1 MTDRA
6 FRFGLNTREIDDRE
20 QFVER
25 CRWAERSGFDTLHLP
40 DHLQAPSPFPVMMAA
55 ADATE
60 RLRVGTLVLNIGF
73 WNPALLAREVA
84 SVDRLSGGRLELGL
98 GAGHMKSEFDQAG
111 IEWEP
116 VGKRTDRLRETIAR
130 LDQLLTDPEHLPA
143 VVQRPRPPLLIAGTG
158 DGMLELAAEHAD
170 IFGYGGLWQQKGQP
184 PGTFR
189 LATAAETDE
198 RIGFIRERAGSRFDR
213 IELNVLIQAVEITDD
228 RDAAA
233 AGLAADTLEGTDPEE
248 ILRAPTVLVGTVQ
261 QIVDQ
266 LHERRDRYGFSY
278 ISVHQHLAEKIAP
291 VIEAI
296 KN

>member
-1 MTDRA
+1 MTQRA

-20 QFVER
+20 RFVER

-116 VGKRTDRLRETIAR
+116 VGKRTDRLRDTIIE
-130 LDQLLTDPEHLPA
+130 LDRLLTDLDHRPA
-143 VVQRPRPPLLIAGTG
+143 VVQRPRPPLLLAGTG
-158 DGMLELAAEHAD
+158 DGMLEVAAEHAD

-198 RIGFIRERAGSRFDR
+198 RIGFIRERAGDRFDQ
-213 IELNVLIQAVEITDD
+213 IELNVLVQAVEITDD
-228 RDAAA
+228 RDAAVA
-233 AGLAADTLEGTDPEE
+233 RLAADTLEGMPAEE
-248 ILRAPTVLVGTVQ
+248 ILRTPMVLVGTVQ

-278 ISVHQHLAEKIAP
+278 ISVHQHLAEKMAH
-291 VIEAI
+291 VIDAV
-296 KN
+296 K

>member
-1 MTDRA
+1 
-6 FRFGLNTREIDDRE
+6 
-20 QFVER
+20 V
-25 CRWAERSGFDTLHLP
+25 HLP

-116 VGKRTDRLRETIAR
+116 VGRRTDRLRQTIAQ
-130 LDQLLTDPEHLPA
+130 LDRLLTDPEHLPA
-143 VVQRPRPPLLIAGTG
+143 VVQRPRPPLLLAGTG

-198 RIGFIRERAGSRFDR
+198 RIHFIREHAGSRFDQ

-228 RDAAA
+228 REAAA
-233 AGLAADTLEGTDPEE
+233 AKLAADTLEGTDPEE
-248 ILRAPTVLVGTVQ
+248 ILRAPTVLVGSVQ
-261 QIVDQ
+261 EIVDQ

-296 KN
+296 KS